1 MLLEENTVKTPAQK
15 CRPAG
20 FDFTAE
26 DIGRALMRARR
37 TAVKLAR
44 LHQVPL
50 VYLEKGRIVRRIP

>member
-1 MLLEENTVKTPAQK
+1 MKTLARK
-15 CRPAG
+15 SRPVG

-26 DIGRALMRARR
+26 DVRQALLRARR

-44 LHQVPL
+44 LHKVPL